1 MRSAIGA
8 VAIVGDVAIGTAAM
22 CATWIATRYILAHAL
37 RKSILDIPNERSL
50 HTTPTPRGGGAAI
63 AFVVLAFA
71 LLLGFTGVLA
81 GPITIAVVGGGCM
94 IATVGWLDDR
104 HSIGAGARAFV
115 HSVAAVW
122 TVAWIGGIPTLTWGE
137 HAVHVGLVGSVLAV
151 IAIVWATNFYN
162 FMDGID
168 GLASAEAVAVGV
180 AGAVLLTLAGSYG
193 LALLVTTVA
202 GAAAGFLAWN
212 WTPARIFMG
221 DVGSGFLGFLFG
233 GLAVISE
240 RAGGVPWYV
249 WFVLLLAFAGDATV
263 TLIRRV
269 AHGDSWHTAHRLH
282 AYQRLVQSGL
292 SHSQVVIRVTLLNLL
307 LTAVAIVVFVRPVLT
322 WTILPLAVLAT
333 CAAYLAVEHRLGMW
347 VVTRA
352 DDGKV
357 TSDGSGST

>member
-1 MRSAIGA
+1 MRSAIGTIA
-8 VAIVGDVAIGTAAM
+8 VVGDVAIGTAAM
-22 CATWIATRYILAHAL
+22 CATWIATRYILAHAV

-50 HTTPTPRGGGAAI
+50 HNTPTPRGGGAAI
-63 AFVVLAFA
+63 AVVVLAFT
-71 LLLGFTGVLA
+71 LLLGVTGALA
-81 GPITIAVVGGGCM
+81 APITTAVVGGGFM

-104 HSIGAGARAFV
+104 HSIGAGARALV

-122 TVAWIGGIPTLTWGE
+122 TVAWIGGIPSLTWGE
-137 HAVHVGLVGSVLAV
+137 HAVHAGPLGSVLAV

-168 GLASAEAVAVGV
+168 GLASAEAVAVGL
-180 AGAVLLTLAGSYG
+180 AGAVLLMLAGSYG
-193 LALLVTTVA
+193 LALLLTTVA

-233 GLAVISE
+233 TLALISE

-249 WFVLLLAFAGDATV
+249 WLILLLAFAGDATV

-307 LTAVAIVVFVRPVLT
+307 LTALAIVVFVRPMLT
-322 WTILPLAVLAT
+322 LTALSLAVLAT

-347 VVTRA
+347 VVTRT

-357 TSDGSGST
+357 TSNGSGSA